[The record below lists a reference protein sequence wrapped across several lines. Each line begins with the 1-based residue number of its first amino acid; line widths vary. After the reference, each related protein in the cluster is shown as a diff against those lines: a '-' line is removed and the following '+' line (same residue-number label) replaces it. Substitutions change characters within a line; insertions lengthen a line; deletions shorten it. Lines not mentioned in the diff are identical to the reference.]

1 VANRNITVSLPE
13 EVLEEAKVIAVRR
26 RTSVSALLR
35 GMLDDL
41 VAEETGYRQAERR
54 FIELQ
59 DRGFDLGTNGQ
70 IGWTRDETHER

>member
-1 VANRNITVSLPE
+1 MANRNITVSLPE

-41 VAEETGYRQAERR
+41 VAEETGYRQAEASFLEGMR
-54 FIELQ
+54 E
-59 DRGFDLGTNGQ
+59 GFDLGTNGE
-70 IGWTRDETHER
+70 IRWSRDELHER

>member
-1 VANRNITVSLPE
+1 MANRNITVSLPE

-54 FIELQ
+54 FLELL
-59 DRGFDLGTNGQ
+59 DEGFDMGLEGN
-70 IGWTRDETHER
+70 ISWTRDETHER

>member
-1 VANRNITVSLPE
+1 MANRNITVSLPE

-70 IGWTRDETHER
+70 IDWTRDETHER

>member
-1 VANRNITVSLPE
+1 MANRNITVSLPE

-41 VAEETGYRQAERR
+41 VAEETGYRQAEASFLEAMR
-54 FIELQ
+54 E
-59 DRGFDLGTNGQ
+59 GFDLGTNGE
-70 IGWTRDETHER
+70 ISWSRDELHER

>member
-1 VANRNITVSLPE
+1 MANRNITVSLPE

-41 VAEETGYRQAERR
+41 VAQETGYRQAERR
-54 FIELQ
+54 FLELL
-59 DRGFDLGTNGQ
+59 DEGHNMGMNGR
-70 IGWTRDETHER
+70 ISWTRDETHER

>member
-1 VANRNITVSLPE
+1 MANRNITVSLPE

-41 VAEETGYRQAERR
+41 VAEETGYRQAEQR
-54 FIELQ
+54 FLDLLDE
-59 DRGFDLGTNGQ
+59 GFDLGAGGN
-70 IGWTRDETHER
+70 ISWSRDETHER